1 MAKTMFHLQL
11 HSCPK
16 EVESSIKVSQD
27 VLHFQPLL
35 RTVNLQWPTNNVRRG
50 DEVTARLKYKT
61 KKIPN

>member
-1 MAKTMFHLQL
+1 MFHLQL
-11 HSCPK
+11 HSRPK
-16 EVESSIKVSQD
+16 EVESSVEVSQD

-35 RTVNLQWPTNNVRRG
+35 RTVNLQWTTNNVWRG